1 MKALGYEIKAY
12 EIGYSKNPH
21 FTKEHFVSCGKGKR
35 AKASAIKMANEMWY
49 TGKYEAVFV
58 DAYNDEEIVDDECVN
73 IPTDMKGE

>member
-12 EIGYSKNPH
+12 EKGYNETGD
-21 FTKEHFVSCGKGKR
+21 FRKEHFIGCGTGKR
-35 AKASAIKMANEMWY
+35 AKAKAIKQANEMWY

-73 IPTDMKGE
+73 IPTV